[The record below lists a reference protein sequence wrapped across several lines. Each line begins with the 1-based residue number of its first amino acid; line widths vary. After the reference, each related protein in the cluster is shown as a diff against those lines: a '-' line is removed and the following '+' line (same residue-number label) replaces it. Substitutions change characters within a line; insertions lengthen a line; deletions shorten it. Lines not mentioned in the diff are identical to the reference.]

1 MKKLIKIKNVFFS
14 LFYETSS
21 TNNGCTNE
29 QKTTDRS
36 FALYM
41 LGMKYDCAQD
51 DASKNVDR
59 RDSHQQQANCG
70 KTNDQVSVNL
80 SPEVYDYLKRH
91 GLLKQE

>member
-1 MKKLIKIKNVFFS
+1 M
-14 LFYETSS
+14 
-21 TNNGCTNE
+21 NE

-51 DASKNVDR
+51 DASKHIAK
-59 RDSHQQQANCG
+59 RDWDLKQANG
-70 KTNDQVSVNL
+70 KAINDQVSVNL

>member
-1 MKKLIKIKNVFFS
+1 M
-14 LFYETSS
+14 
-21 TNNGCTNE
+21 TND

-41 LGMKYDCAQD
+41 LGMKYDCVQD
-51 DASKNVDR
+51 DASKNIDK
-59 RDSHQQQANCG
+59 RDSSPKQTNG
-70 KTNDQVSVNL
+70 RTNDQVSVNI